1 MVDSS
6 GGYYGAAFQGVW
18 GVTQGD
24 PMYPT
29 IFNVVVDALLRHCI
43 SLVSGGVGGQ
53 YGWGREVLHRAAFL

>member
-1 MVDSS
+1 M
-6 GGYYGAAFQGVW
+6 
-18 GVTQGD
+18 TQGD